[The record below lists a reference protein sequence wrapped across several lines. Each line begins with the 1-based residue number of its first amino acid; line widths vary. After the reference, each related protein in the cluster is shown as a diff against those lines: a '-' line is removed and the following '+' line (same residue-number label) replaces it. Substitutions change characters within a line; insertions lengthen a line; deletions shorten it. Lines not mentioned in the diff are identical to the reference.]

1 MGRWIIRL
9 ALIAGLAPALA
20 MAGELVT
27 PGEADHAAIRGIIE
41 SQLDAFQQDDGTRA
55 FSYASPGI
63 RQRFGTADNFM
74 AMVRSGYAAV
84 YRPQEVEFL
93 DSRVRGDIVG
103 QAVRFVGPN
112 GRSVIGIYTMEKQ
125 VDGTWRINGVQL
137 IPIDETSS

>member
-20 MAGELVT
+20 MAGELDT
-27 PGEADHAAIRGIIE
+27 PGEAEHAAIRGIIE